1 MNRDIYYS
9 KLGVQVAE
17 RLKTYDFK
25 KQGNIRK
32 ISNLGDAQPTPR
44 SKHPAEDCPTK
55 QSPGQLHTSFTLHL
69 VHHESIY
76 PIPKE
81 NIKKASSAMPLN

>member
-32 ISNLGDAQPTPR
+32 ISNLGDAQPTALSPPPKKLNPTALQTPR
-44 SKHPAEDCPTK
+44 RGLPDETKPWPTSYLIPFTSCTPRKHLSNP
-55 QSPGQLHTSFTLHL
+55 
-69 VHHESIY
+69 
-76 PIPKE
+76 
-81 NIKKASSAMPLN
+81 

>member
-32 ISNLGDAQPTPR
+32 ISNLGDAQPTALSPPPPR
-44 SKHPAEDCPTK
+44 
-55 QSPGQLHTSFTLHL
+55 
-69 VHHESIY
+69 
-76 PIPKE
+76 
-81 NIKKASSAMPLN
+81 N